1 MQKKRKIITGWFE
14 KYTKSFILESEDL
27 QKNIELKK
35 EHSLRVR
42 DEIVYLAEKTGMPQ
56 EDTALAEITAI
67 LHDVG
72 RFEQFNKFR
81 TFSDRHSVNH
91 AELGV
96 KIIQEN
102 QLLSNFESE
111 SENIILKSILYHN
124 RQFLPEDDNHRVL
137 FFSKLLR
144 DADKIDIWKVVLDY
158 YTERERVQNKTIELD
173 LPDTA
178 GISPE
183 VFNAIMNHRVV
194 NMADVQNLN
203 DFKVLQAGWVFDLNF
218 KPSFERIIAREY
230 ISRLKSELPQDEKVT
245 AVFLEVEKYLH
256 SINPSTQL

>member
-1 MQKKRKIITGWFE
+1 LQKKLNMIEEWFE
-14 KYTKSFILESEDL
+14 KYTKSFILDSEEL

-35 EHSLRVR
+35 NHSLRVR
-42 DEIVYLAEKTGMPQ
+42 DEIVYLAEKSGMS
-56 EDTALAEITAI
+56 EDDTALAEITAI
-67 LHDVG
+67 LHDTG
-72 RFEQFNKFR
+72 RFEQYDKFR

-96 KIIQEN
+96 RIIQEQN
-102 QLLSNFESE
+102 LLSSFDSE

-124 RQFLPEDDNHRVL
+124 RQSLPENENHRVL
-137 FFSKLLR
+137 YFAKLLR
-144 DADKIDIWKVVLDY
+144 DADKLDIWKVVLDY
-158 YTERERVQNKTIELD
+158 YSERELVKNKTIELD

-183 VFNAIMNHRVV
+183 VFHEIMNHRIV
-194 NMADVQNLN
+194 NMAHVQNLN

-230 ISRLKSELPQDEKVT
+230 ISRLKSELPRDDNVT
-245 AVFLEVEKYLH
+245 AVFNEVENYLH
-256 SINPSTQL
+256 KMSASF